1 MPTTRSQAKRSRLP
15 DIGQR
20 VGINRLPPEILSAI
34 FVACDRIWRHH
45 EEPGWD
51 KSKCRAILS
60 TICSYW
66 RKVAIDTTALWTRIV
81 LSLYPPWHF
90 TKICLTRAGPTAL
103 LDIELNMEI
112 DIYCDTESNEEKN
125 LDRLVGTAE
134 DALAFIAN
142 YGGGPSRWRTLSS
155 KTNVFLVQLAV
166 MKLFGK
172 YLSPSLTSVEM
183 QRRGTFEFGYDDQYR
198 LNSEVKSEPKMLFR
212 EPPLVLRSIKLR
224 GVPGTYLF
232 GHSRPQFVA
241 LTHLELCF
249 EIFHP
254 KLADFHKLLAANPR
268 LETIRLSSRS
278 TFDPVIIDEGR
289 LPSIYLP
296 QLRSL
301 SFILVASSWTL
312 RTIMMLDVSN
322 VTSLELILGVVSFQ
336 DRLGEEAGIRE
347 LLAHIIGDENQAPPT
362 PCFSSLKS
370 LTLASEM
377 TPDFED
383 DLTAVLASHPQI
395 TELTLPSCPSFG
407 PLLRRPWQAPDI
419 EYLRVGSNDLAQLKE
434 VVNSRRKAGLPLR
447 TVRVGRF
454 ARVANGWQSDRK
466 YDLFACM

>member
-81 LSLYPPWHF
+81 LSSYPPWHF
-90 TKICLTRAGPTAL
+90 TKICLTRAGPTAH
-103 LDIELNMEI
+103 I
-112 DIYCDTESNEEKN
+112 CDTESNEEKN

-142 YGGGPSRWRTLSS
+142 YGGGPSRWRTLSI
-155 KTNVFLVQLAV
+155 F
-166 MKLFGK
+166 
-172 YLSPSLTSVEM
+172 PSLTSVEM
-183 QRRGTFEFGYDDQYR
+183 QRRGTFEFGDDQYR
-198 LNSEVKSEPKMLFR
+198 LNSED
-212 EPPLVLRSIKLR
+212 
-224 GVPGTYLF
+224 VPVWAF
-232 GHSRPQFVA
+232 SSQFVA

-322 VTSLELILGVVSFQ
+322 VTSLELILGV
-336 DRLGEEAGIRE
+336 
-347 LLAHIIGDENQAPPT
+347 
-362 PCFSSLKS
+362 
-370 LTLASEM
+370 
-377 TPDFED
+377 D